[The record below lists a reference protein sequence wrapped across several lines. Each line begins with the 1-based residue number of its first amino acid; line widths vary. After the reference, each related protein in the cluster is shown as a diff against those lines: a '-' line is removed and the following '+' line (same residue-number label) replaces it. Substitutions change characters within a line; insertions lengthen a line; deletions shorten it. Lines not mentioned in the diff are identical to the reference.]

1 MIIEKNYLSLMQG
14 RLVKPLN
21 RPIQEFPLK
30 DWEKE
35 LDLLLKLNFKNIEWV
50 VDRASYKENPLVFDN
65 QALETLMKNKNL
77 SISAVSNDYFLDTA
91 NSYDNITF
99 SDLLT
104 SIEMQQELISNIG
117 EFKKYILVMPFIEN
131 SSLKKYSKKQVEK
144 LLEVLLS
151 FESNYKLDYAL
162 ELDID
167 RNEITDKLGKFLGNR
182 IFINLDVGNTVS
194 FGFDIKSEI
203 DDLSHFILNVHLKD
217 RIINGPTVPLGTGDT
232 RIKEIIKLLTAAGY
246 KGKYTLQF
254 ARKYEEDYK
263 TIEEYLE
270 IISKYE

>member
-1 MIIEKNYLSLMQG
+1 MIIEKKYLSLMQG
-14 RLVKPLN
+14 RLVKPLKK
-21 RPIQEFPLK
+21 PIQEFPLK
-30 DWEKE
+30 DWKKE
-35 LDLLLKLNFKNIEWV
+35 LDLLLKLNLKNIEWV
-50 VDRASYKENPLVFDN
+50 VDRASYEQNPLVFDN

-91 NSYDNITF
+91 NSYENITF

-167 RNEITDKLGKFLGNR
+167 RNEITHKLGKFLGNR

-203 DDLSHFILNVHLKD
+203 NDLSQFILNVHLKD
-217 RIINGPTVPLGTGDT
+217 RIMNGPTVPLETGSTD
-232 RIKEIIKLLTAAGY
+232 IKEIIKLLIHAGY
-246 KGKYTLQF
+246 RGAYTLQF
-254 ARKYEEDYK
+254 ARKYEDDYK

>member
-1 MIIEKNYLSLMQG
+1 MIIEKNHLSLMQG

-30 DWEKE
+30 DWKKE

-104 SIEMQQELISNIG
+104 SIEMQQELINNIG
-117 EFKKYILVMPFIEN
+117 EHKKYILVMPFIEN
-131 SSLKKYSKKQVEK
+131 ASLKKYSKKQVEK

-151 FESNYKLDYAL
+151 FKSNYKLDYAL

-167 RNEITDKLGKFLGNR
+167 RSEITHKLGKFLGNR

-246 KGKYTLQF
+246 KGTYTLQF

>member
-104 SIEMQQELISNIG
+104 SIEMQQELINNIG
-117 EFKKYILVMPFIEN
+117 EHKKYILVMPFIEN
-131 SSLKKYSKKQVEK
+131 ASLKKYSKKQVEK

>member
-21 RPIQEFPLK
+21 KPIQEFPLK
-30 DWEKE
+30 DWKKE

-50 VDRASYKENPLVFDN
+50 VDRANYKKNPLVFDN

-77 SISAVSNDYFLDTA
+77 TISAVSNDYFLDTA
-91 NSYDNITF
+91 NSYENISF

-117 EFKKYILVMPFIEN
+117 EYKKYILVMPFIEN
-131 SSLKKYSKKQVEK
+131 ASLKKYSKKQVEK

-151 FESNYKLDYAL
+151 FESNYKIDYAL

-167 RNEITDKLGKFLGNR
+167 RNEITHKLGKFLGNR

-203 DDLSHFILNVHLKD
+203 DDLSQFILNVHLKD
-217 RIINGPTVPLGTGDT
+217 RIINGPTVPLGTGSTD
-232 RIKEIIKLLTAAGY
+232 IKKIIKLLIGAGY
-246 KGKYTLQF
+246 RGAYTLQF
-254 ARKYEEDYK
+254 ARKYEDDYK

>member
-1 MIIEKNYLSLMQG
+1 MQG

-21 RPIQEFPLK
+21 KPIQEFPLK
-30 DWEKE
+30 DWKKE
-35 LDLLLKLNFKNIEWV
+35 LDLLLKLNLKNIEWV
-50 VDRASYKENPLVFDN
+50 VDRASYEQNPLVFDN

-91 NSYDNITF
+91 NSYENITF

-104 SIEMQQELISNIG
+104 SVEMQQELISNIG

-167 RNEITDKLGKFLGNR
+167 RNEITHKLGKFLGNR

-203 DDLSHFILNVHLKD
+203 NDLSQFILNVHLKD
-217 RIINGPTVPLGTGDT
+217 RIMNGPTVPLETGSTD
-232 RIKEIIKLLTAAGY
+232 IKEIIKLLIRAGY
-246 KGKYTLQF
+246 RGAYTLQF
-254 ARKYEEDYK
+254 ARKYEDDYK

>member
-104 SIEMQQELISNIG
+104 SIEMQQELINNIG
-117 EFKKYILVMPFIEN
+117 EHKKYILVMPFIEN
-131 SSLKKYSKKQVEK
+131 ASLKKYSKKQVEK

-254 ARKYEEDYK
+254 ARKYEDDYK